1 VQRVIADLVE
11 TRTTDEW
18 LDFFEKADIPHM
30 RVNDLDDLFDDP
42 HLAATGF
49 FTEREH
55 PQEGTI
61 RTTAS
66 PFAFE
71 KTPAEYRHH
80 APALGADGRSVL
92 GEAGFTDAE
101 IADLQACGA
110 LRGG

>member
-1 VQRVIADLVE
+1 
-11 TRTTDEW
+11 
-18 LDFFEKADIPHM
+18 M

-42 HLAATGF
+42 HLKATGF

-80 APALGADGRSVL
+80 APALGADGRQVL
-92 GEAGFTDAE
+92 GEAGFTEAE
-101 IADLQACGA
+101 IAALETSGA
-110 LRGG
+110 LRLSHSVKHAP